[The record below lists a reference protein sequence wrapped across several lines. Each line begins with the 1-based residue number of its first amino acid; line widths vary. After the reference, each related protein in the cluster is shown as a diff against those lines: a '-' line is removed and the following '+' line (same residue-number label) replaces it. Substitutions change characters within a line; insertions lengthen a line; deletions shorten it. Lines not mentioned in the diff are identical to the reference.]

1 MTSKVRRA
9 SSSMHRGKATAEAEA
24 GLVAVTFSST
34 LMISSEAVAVVAETF
49 TSTSSTISSSKR

>member
-34 LMISSEAVAVVAETF
+34 LMISSEAAVVAETF
-49 TSTSSTISSSKR
+49 TSTSSTSSSKR

>member
-49 TSTSSTISSSKR
+49 TSTSSTISSKR